1 MKMISSKYLFSY
13 KIGPFLFIGF
23 VAVFIVLVL
32 INGAYKKEPM
42 ALIVPCLM
50 AGFGYYFVKIPVR
63 DLVDQVYD
71 CGDFLLVRKHGEE
84 DRIPLSC
91 IINVT
96 FSMNVQP
103 ARITLALAHP
113 GKFGP
118 EISFALPPRIY
129 INPLAKNEVAEDLIV
144 RANKARARH
153 AV

>member
-1 MKMISSKYLFSY
+1 MFSY

-23 VAVFIVLVL
+23 VAVFIALVL
-32 INGAYKKEPM
+32 ISGAYKKEPM
-42 ALIVPCLM
+42 ALLVPCLM
-50 AGFGYYFVKIPVR
+50 AGFGYYFLKIPVR
-63 DLVDQVYD
+63 DLVDEVYD

-84 DRIPLSC
+84 DRVPLSG

-103 ARITLALAHP
+103 ARITLALAQP
-113 GKFGP
+113 GKFGS

-129 INPLAKNEVAEDLIV
+129 INPLAKNKIAEDLIF
-144 RANKARARH
+144 RANKARARY